1 MNPSIMYNNFNEGDL
16 LYARENPTLELCI
29 RRYVH
34 KIYYCKITSQP
45 GAEELIYFDRAFAEK
60 NPLSAI
66 NSRQSSK
73 TPII

>member
-16 LYARENPTLELCI
+16 VYARENPTLELCI

-45 GAEELIYFDRAFAEK
+45 GAKELIYFDRELLPK
-60 NPLSAI
+60 
-66 NSRQSSK
+66 K
-73 TPII
+73 TL